1 MNPTTATQIRA
12 LLGPVYDHLVK
23 SYDIKTRERRATERA
38 KKQLERKEC
47 AGCGQRESRRYR
59 LEAAHIAPLAE
70 CQRTRL
76 ADLVWLCRARPRVRR
91 PGCHTLFDR
100 GYSSADEVRKAR
112 RRWKTGRKPL
122 LRRRMQEQL
131 RQFGTR
137 AQQQGHLKKEIDRL
151 RAKHS
156 GLSPKSDEWIH
167 LQIDI
172 AELERRR
179 TRKDALSVAR
189 AEIAKVPVERITDS
203 VWRSR
208 YYYEKG
214 YIELLSGR
222 PREAFAAFNGTRS
235 ELSGWR
241 LAAHTALVAQAS
253 RIMNEARMSGGWSW
267 QTIEKELLKALV
279 CAKNDVRSFRRAGL
293 QRAEERRHAQRWVQ
307 NCLLHLMKPAIGL
320 GKLKRAELWWN
331 QAAKN
336 WQKMDLSSGWDVGFR
351 STQLF
356 LYGKLRLAQH
366 SRRGGATEALPY
378 LVRSLVRMVGLRQQQ
393 PEGSRDLLYAI
404 AEALERKG
412 DPLHMRVRKVA
423 ENCVDFSSWFHPY
436 LPRTPIGRQ
445 GRQGR
450 RAESWQ
456 LGTASVG
463 AGPS

>member
-23 SYDIKTRERRATERA
+23 SYDIKRRERRATDRV
-38 KKQLERKEC
+38 KKQLTRKQC
-47 AGCGQRESRRYR
+47 AGCGQRESRWYG

-70 CQRTRL
+70 CEQTTVSN
-76 ADLVWLCRARPRVRR
+76 LVWLCRARPRVRR
-91 PGCHTLFDR
+91 PGCHTLFDQ
-100 GYSSADEVRKAR
+100 GYCSVDEVRKAR
-112 RRWKTGRKPL
+112 RFWATGEKPG
-122 LRRRMQEQL
+122 LRPRMEEQF

-151 RAKHS
+151 RAKQS
-156 GLSPKSDEWIH
+156 MLSPESKGWTQ

-172 AELERRR
+172 ATLERRR

-189 AEIAKVPVERITDS
+189 AEITKVPVERITDP

-214 YIELLSGR
+214 YIELLNGR
-222 PREAFAAFNGTRS
+222 PKEAFAAFNEGRS
-235 ELSGWR
+235 DLSGWR
-241 LAAHTALVAQAS
+241 WAAHTALVAQTS

-267 QTIEKELLKALV
+267 PTIEKELSKALLR
-279 CAKNDVRSFRRAGL
+279 AKTDVRFLSRAGV
-293 QRAEERRHAQRWVQ
+293 QMADERRHAQRWVQ

-320 GKLKRAELWWN
+320 GNLNRAELWWN

-351 STQLF
+351 SGQLF
-356 LYGKLRLAQH
+356 LYGKLQLAQH
-366 SRRGGATEALPY
+366 SRSGGTGQALPY

-393 PEGSRDLLYAI
+393 PEGSRDLLYTI

-412 DPLHMRVRKVA
+412 DPRHRAVRRVA
-423 ENCVDFSSWFHPY
+423 EICVDFSSWFHPY
-436 LPRTPIGRQ
+436 LPRT
-445 GRQGR
+445 
-450 RAESWQ
+450 A
-456 LGTASVG
+456 
-463 AGPS
+463 